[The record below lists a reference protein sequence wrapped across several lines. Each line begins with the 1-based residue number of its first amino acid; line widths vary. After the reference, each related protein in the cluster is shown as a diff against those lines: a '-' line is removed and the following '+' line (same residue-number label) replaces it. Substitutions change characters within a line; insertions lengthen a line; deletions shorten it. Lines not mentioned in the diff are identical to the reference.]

1 MRGPDCRF
9 DLDGAVKNGD
19 IVAKLVIHNDSSSS
33 RKIKVRMFAN
43 AKYYTGIAG
52 EEIDDF
58 EKETTVPGK
67 KCKLIIHHVD
77 IIFSGDGW
85 IDIGRLCAHLARNTK
100 HFLAVLYFIVFP
112 CAGVLSK
119 WKMYDCE
126 RQGATQIKHRCEN

>member
-9 DLDGAVKNGD
+9 DLDGSVKNGD

-67 KCKLIIHHVD
+67 KCKLIIYHVD
-77 IIFSGDGW
+77 IVFSGDGW
-85 IDIGRLCAHLARNTK
+85 IDIGKLCDHLARNTK
-100 HFLAVLYFIVFP
+100 HF
-112 CAGVLSK
+112 
-119 WKMYDCE
+119 
-126 RQGATQIKHRCEN
+126 